1 MMPDCPRVE
10 TCLPGRLQSRPAESA
25 VLLARPRTGRR
36 SCWRDTGNAWPAK
49 RFSWNATVVRI
60 VARLARRC
68 TSTGWIIAL
77 LLMSSLP
84 EGALAQDAWNFST
97 EVPCASTPVQGLPF
111 QKCLISN
118 VRTFRVGTVQAW
130 RMTFTDSK
138 SEFAIGFYKMV
149 EAHGVGGMSPV
160 SYSNMAEW
168 VRTADALKHI
178 TSGGTG
184 WATSGGDANAR
195 YVTFQ
200 RAQRQCIAFVHNGS
214 IVNGQVNWILG
225 AAFCRDAVSPIP
237 FSEAQFIADAIRVRD

>member
-1 MMPDCPRVE
+1 MRE
-10 TCLPGRLQSRPAESA
+10 RLQIATDPCNVPRNREADSLPLPSFPLNESRCRYPDLEP
-25 VLLARPRTGRR
+25 PR
-36 SCWRDTGNAWPAK
+36 
-49 RFSWNATVVRI
+49 F
-60 VARLARRC
+60 ARLGVALGRVAAGLAA
-68 TSTGWIIAL
+68 SLGSAAWIAPCL
-77 LLMSSLP
+77 VAGSLAG
-84 EGALAQDAWNFST
+84 EALAQDAWNFST

-130 RMTFTDSK
+130 RLTFADSK

-160 SYSNMAEW
+160 SYAGMAEW
-168 VRTADALKHI
+168 VRTADALKNI

-184 WATSGGDANAR
+184 WASGGDSNAR

-200 RAQRQCIAFVHNGS
+200 RAQRQCIAFVHNGAV
-214 IVNGQVNWILG
+214 VNGQVNWILG
-225 AAFCRDAVSPIP
+225 AAFCRDATSPIP